1 MQQSVFTNMPSS
13 YKNANILEQKKVT
26 CLHKKKVKL
35 LQDWFKTL
43 TWWQFHCFGTLISF
57 PLKNKFPWLG
67 EWLSSTKNGR
77 ITTLSLEQM
86 TSIRN
91 KSLVKQSSS
100 ENHQQKTM
108 LKLMYLILTT
118 SNDDKNGL
126 LISNISNI
134 VHTLI

>member
-1 MQQSVFTNMPSS
+1 MQKSFFTNMASS
-13 YKNANILEQKKVT
+13 YKYANLLEQKKVT

-43 TWWQFHCFGTLISF
+43 TWPPFHCFGTLISF

-67 EWLSSTKNGR
+67 EWLSSKKHR
-77 ITTLSLEQM
+77 RTTILSLEQM

-100 ENHQQKTM
+100 ENHQC
-108 LKLMYLILTT
+108 
-118 SNDDKNGL
+118 
-126 LISNISNI
+126 
-134 VHTLI
+134 